1 MKVASTADAEL
12 LVISAMMFS
21 KMDLSVA
28 KLVSSI
34 PLMVRLVDIVIT
46 AGVSKK
52 FYSYIYVYIIYTIY
66 ITDI

>member
-21 KMDLSVA
+21 KIDLSVA

-34 PLMVRLVDIVIT
+34 PLIVRLVDIIIT
-46 AGVSKK
+46 TGVSRKSK
-52 FYSYIYVYIIYTIY
+52 NKSIYTSDTDY
-66 ITDI
+66 I

>member
-46 AGVSKK
+46 AGVSKN

-66 ITDI
+66 